1 MDFEEKLVAL
11 YPQLMPLALRWC
23 RNAADA
29 HDLVQDAVERG
40 LRCRAL
46 FVTDGAPDRWMCT
59 ILRRLFVDGCRSRRR
74 RTELLA
80 FAKWSEFAAPALI
93 EPEDRQAWESF
104 STEDVR
110 RALLF
115 VDARSREIFSLFEFG
130 DLDQREIARRL
141 SIPMR
146 TVATRIFRT
155 RDKLRKILAAGEHR
169 RSLTLVRPVKPD
181 PGPPRAQRPSRAPR
195 ANAVQPETPSVPR
208 RPRRKIAATAGG

>member
-11 YPQLMPLALRWC
+11 YPQLMPLARRWC
-23 RNAADA
+23 RNEADA

-46 FVTDGAPDRWMCT
+46 FRTGDAPDRWMST
-59 ILRRLFVDGCRSRRR
+59 ILRRLFLDGCRSRRR

-80 FAKWSEFAAPALI
+80 FAKWPDFAAPSLV
-93 EPEDRQAWESF
+93 EPEDRQTWESF
-104 STEDVR
+104 STDDVR

-141 SIPMR
+141 SISMR

-169 RSLTLVRPVKPD
+169 RSLSLVRPAED
-181 PGPPRAQRPSRAPR
+181 GPGRASR
-195 ANAVQPETPSVPR
+195 
-208 RPRRKIAATAGG
+208 